1 MSHTES
7 SGRWQFFRTAML
19 IIALLAITG
28 PLLADHHLSSISTD
42 AQLNQTL
49 SDNLPLGVVKYF
61 KIKVPEA
68 GTVVAYTQG
77 TLNTSG
83 RILNEQDHVYAS
95 SSDGATGSNFL
106 INVHLEPGDFFVE
119 ISSAVRTASGPFNL
133 VVEFT
138 SDSAPQNNQTTDMET
153 FRATLAR
160 EVSLQNPVYRD
171 GGQDT
176 LSDARFNAGASLN
189 SALAPAT
196 TFAENDEILISGA
209 VTPQNA
215 DRAQS
220 ANIYVVIRTF
230 LPEGGQTWK
239 YRNASGVF
247 VDWNGSIADLE
258 PAYQRSSLGSEEI
271 VEVYNG
277 KLQKASHRIF
287 LGYRLTAGPLHYNQS
302 GLRIDV
308 Q

>member
-1 MSHTES
+1 MSYLKS
-7 SGRWQFFRTAML
+7 SPQWQVFRAGML
-19 IIALLAITG
+19 AISLLAGTG

-49 SDNLPLGVVKYF
+49 SANLPLGGVQHF
-61 KIKVPEA
+61 KITLPEA
-68 GTVVAYTQG
+68 GTLVTYTQG
-77 TLNTSG
+77 TLNTIG
-83 RILNEQDHVYAS
+83 QILNEQDHSYAS
-95 SSDGATGSNFL
+95 ASDGATGSNFL
-106 INVHLEPGDFFVE
+106 VNVHLEPGVYFIKVGGGGKTD
-119 ISSAVRTASGPFNL
+119 SGPYNL

-138 SDSAPQNNQTTDMET
+138 SDTASQNNQTTDMET

-171 GGQDT
+171 GGTDK

-189 SALAPAT
+189 SALSPAT

-209 VTPQNA
+209 VTPQTA
-215 DRAQS
+215 DRGQA

-230 LPEGGQTWK
+230 LPSGGQTWK

-258 PAYQRSSLGSEEI
+258 PAYERTSLGSEEI

-277 KLQKASHRIF
+277 KLQIASHRIF
-287 LGYRLTAGPLHYNQS
+287 LGYRLGAGPLHYNQS